1 MAMKLNKSFEEEAN
15 RLCTL
20 ADELLFPY
28 RPLLGTDFDAYRN
41 HVCRVSRFCHA
52 LCGTEAPAFDKIMI
66 AAVFH
71 DLGIWTANTFD
82 YLPHSTQL
90 AEEYLDGRG
99 QSGWKDEIVAMI
111 GEHHKLTP
119 WRERPEWLV
128 EPFRKADLIDLS
140 LGLFRFGL
148 DAGFI
153 RMVLRSYPN
162 AGFHRTLVKLSLR
175 RLKTDPFD
183 PFPMVKW

>member
-1 MAMKLNKSFEEEAN
+1 MKLNKTFEDES
-15 RLCTL
+15 LSTCTL
-20 ADELLFPY
+20 ADEILSSYL
-28 RPLLGTDFDAYRN
+28 PLLGPDFEAYRN
-41 HVCRVSRFCHA
+41 HVCRVCRFCMA
-52 LCGTEAPAFDKIMI
+52 LSGTASPTAEKIMI
-66 AAVFH
+66 VAAFH

-90 AEEYLDGRG
+90 AMEYLDGRG
-99 QSGWKDEIVAMI
+99 QSAWNDEIVTMI

-119 WRERPEWLV
+119 WRGRPEWLV

-153 RMVLRSYPN
+153 RTVFRSYPN
-162 AGFHRTLVKLSLR
+162 AGFHRKLVKLSLR
-175 RLKTDPFD
+175 RLKTHPFD